1 MPGKPGPGQNVGGLK
16 QGSSEQTAGGTAFA
30 RPAKA
35 LTGWHDLNMAVA
47 RDLPTALLRAG
58 QLHRAALLNLRAAS
72 RVRR

>member
-1 MPGKPGPGQNVGGLK
+1 MPQAPPGQNIGGLK
-16 QGSSEQTAGGTAFA
+16 QGAAEQTAETGGFH

-47 RDLPTALLRAG
+47 RDLPTSLLRAG
-58 QLHRAALLNLRAAS
+58 QYHRAALLNLRAIR